1 MTPSLP
7 FALNRIVA
15 PHLTL
20 PGFLDLAIALK
31 ADSIELRNDLSGIEI
46 EDGTPPERVRE
57 LCRAKGI
64 RVLSINALYPF
75 DVWNDARRAQ
85 ALKLAAYARD
95 CGAEGLVLCPLND
108 PADSRGRA
116 ERVRALRTALT
127 ALAPILREHGL
138 LGFVEPLGFESSA
151 LRRKHDAVEAIKG
164 IGGLDVFRLVHD
176 TFHHH
181 LAGEQEFFP
190 ELTGIVHISGVEDRQ
205 VPLAEI
211 RDGHRVLVGEAD
223 LLGNAAQIRRL
234 LELGYR
240 GPFSFEPFAESV
252 HALAEIRPALQDSMH
267 HLEARVAE
275 AEGCAA

>member
-15 PHLTL
+15 PSL
-20 PGFLDLAIALK
+20 PLAEFLDLARALK
-31 ADSIELRNDLSGIEI
+31 AGSIELRNDLTGNEI
-46 EDGTPPERVRE
+46 EDGTPPERVRD
-57 LCRAKGI
+57 LCRAKGV

-75 DVWNDARRAQ
+75 DVWNNERRAQ
-85 ALKLAAYARD
+85 ALKLTAYARA

-108 PADSRGRA
+108 PADPRSRA
-116 ERVRALRTALT
+116 ERVRGLRTALT

-138 LGFVEPLGFESSA
+138 LGFVEPQGFESSA

-205 VPLAEI
+205 VALAEI
-211 RDGHRVLVGEAD
+211 RNGHRVLVGEAD
-223 LLGNAAQIRRL
+223 LLGNAEQIRRL

-252 HALAEIRPALQDSMH
+252 HALPEIRPALQESMR
-267 HLEARVAE
+267 HLQASVAIP
-275 AEGCAA
+275 EGCAA

>member
-1 MTPSLP
+1 MTASLP

-15 PHLTL
+15 PSL
-20 PGFLDLAIALK
+20 PLAEFLDLALALK
-31 ADSIELRNDLSGIEI
+31 ADSIELRNDLKGIEI

-75 DVWNDARRAQ
+75 DVWNDALRAK

-108 PADSRGRA
+108 PSDSRDRA
-116 ERVRALRTALT
+116 ERVRGLRTALT

-205 VPLAEI
+205 VALADI

-223 LLGNAAQIRRL
+223 ILGNAAQIRRL
-234 LELGYR
+234 LELGYH
-240 GPFSFEPFAESV
+240 GPFSFEPFADSV
-252 HALAEIRPALQDSMH
+252 HALPEVRPALQNSMQ
-267 HLEARVAE
+267 HLQARVAPP
-275 AEGCAA
+275 EGCTA